1 MGQWRLC
8 SSLWHIPFC
17 QLFPSPFLP
26 KTFEILGREESVTS
40 QCIRG
45 GDLFLRRLFW
55 NLCHC
60 SSWCGML
67 NMEQL
72 RGGLGINSPWQ
83 FFFWWPVQDPIIANL
98 KKITQHQHFGLQVR
112 SDVKILDP
120 EQVKEMLQHFSQDDP
135 MLNYKLLLHDKQI
148 GHGMLLWGI
157 GGRKVR
163 EELLEV
169 YPDGFR
175 LFGNHFPALK
185 QAISWFKTTGWRNA
199 AKLRR
204 DVKQEPF
211 FFDGS
216 LQIPQQSESFL
227 GIIYHCHF
235 QQALFRDH
243 HPLVGMASK
252 PFMDL
257 IVIAPFVSICL
268 LQTKARDIFF
278 GIFPTGFVFQKK
290 KQEWQVK
297 TEEIKQK
304 RGEHADPDAWKRRKN
319 SLRSGGISLGVGGTP
334 LCCRC
339 FFVGC

>member
-1 MGQWRLC
+1 
-8 SSLWHIPFC
+8 
-17 QLFPSPFLP
+17 
-26 KTFEILGREESVTS
+26 
-40 QCIRG
+40 
-45 GDLFLRRLFW
+45 
-55 NLCHC
+55 
-60 SSWCGML
+60 
-67 NMEQL
+67 
-72 RGGLGINSPWQ
+72 
-83 FFFWWPVQDPIIANL
+83 VQDPIIANL

-211 FFDGS
+211 FLMDHSRFPNS
-216 LQIPQQSESFL
+216 QSHSWASFITATSNRHFSE
-227 GIIYHCHF
+227 III
-235 QQALFRDH
+235 L
-243 HPLVGMASK
+243 
-252 PFMDL
+252 
-257 IVIAPFVSICL
+257 
-268 LQTKARDIFF
+268 
-278 GIFPTGFVFQKK
+278 
-290 KQEWQVK
+290 
-297 TEEIKQK
+297 
-304 RGEHADPDAWKRRKN
+304 
-319 SLRSGGISLGVGGTP
+319 
-334 LCCRC
+334 
-339 FFVGC
+339 